1 MEIHN
6 EIMSGRLFVNQN
18 FIFLI
23 ILTIFFGYPLQTLQQ
38 VQKNNN
44 VSDANKIA
52 NPKME
57 NSSKEQKIKNEE
69 KIMKEED
76 VDNTVL
82 IIIFIGII
90 YVIGLRLIYYVVKKF
105 GGQNVGSTRP
115 RNTNNLVLLPQT
127 FHKYHVNSVISEQV
141 ETPSSPD
148 ML

>member
-1 MEIHN
+1 
-6 EIMSGRLFVNQN
+6 MSGRLFVNQN
-18 FIFLI
+18 FIFI
-23 ILTIFFGYPLQTLQQ
+23 ILTIFFCYPLQTLQQ
-38 VQKNNN
+38 VKKNNN
-44 VSDANKIA
+44 VSDANTIKIA

-57 NSSKEQKIKNEE
+57 NSSKEQKIINEE
-69 KIMKEED
+69 KIMK
-76 VDNTVL
+76 DNTVL

-90 YVIGLRLIYYVVKKF
+90 YVIGLRLIYYIVKKF

>member
-1 MEIHN
+1 
-6 EIMSGRLFVNQN
+6 MSGRHFVNQN
-18 FIFLI
+18 FIFII

-38 VQKNNN
+38 VKKNKD
-44 VSDANKIA
+44 VSDANTIKIA

-69 KIMKEED
+69 TIMNEED

-90 YVIGLRLIYYVVKKF
+90 YVIGLRLIYYIVKNF